1 MPCNSR
7 KSILL
12 VEDEDI
18 LRTSLTRLFQ
28 REDYLVVSVGSV
40 QEAIKASPL
49 TFDVI
54 VTDVR
59 LEKSNG
65 MDLVDRYSTEL
76 PIIVIT
82 AFASVSGA
90 VDSMQKGAV
99 DYLVKPFLH
108 EELLTK
114 VKQAAERKKL
124 MMDELLSLDEYFK
137 AFVIKYRDVMTDTE
151 MSECLGITRKT
162 LWNKKKKF
170 DLC

>member
-7 KSILL
+7 RSILL

-18 LRTSLTRLFQ
+18 LRASLTRLFQ
-28 REDYLVVSVGSV
+28 REDYLVVSVRSV

-59 LEKSNG
+59 LENSNG
-65 MDLVDRYSTEL
+65 MDLVDEYSTEL

-82 AFASVSGA
+82 AYASVGGA
-90 VDSMQKGAV
+90 VESMKKGAV
-99 DYLVKPFLH
+99 DYLVKPFSH
-108 EELLTK
+108 EELLSK
-114 VKQAAERKKL
+114 VEKAAQHKQL
-124 MMDELLSLDEYFK
+124 MMDEVLSLDEYFK
-137 AFVIKYRDVMTDTE
+137 AFVIKYRDVMTDTQ
-151 MSECLGITRKT
+151 MAECLGVSRKT

-170 DLC
+170 DL